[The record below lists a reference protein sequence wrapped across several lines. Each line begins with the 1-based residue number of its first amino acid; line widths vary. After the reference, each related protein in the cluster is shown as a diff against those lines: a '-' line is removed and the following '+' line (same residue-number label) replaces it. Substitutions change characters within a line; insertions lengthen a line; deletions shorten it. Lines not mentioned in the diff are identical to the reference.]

1 MSGTGAHLWL
11 SQGGVHQFLNH
22 LVDKLDAAQAQGR
35 GLTRALKLDA
45 KSFPALFK
53 AELESDKEQYWGH
66 LETMQAWGWI
76 RLKLGKAQ
84 PGQASYERNP
94 RLEVVNEAAIR
105 DAVGRVERNRSAS
118 EVWREAV
125 FAGLDAP
132 EPVREL
138 VTRFLIDVPGHSS
151 EEIVTRL
158 NGLNALADE
167 PLLLREVSA
176 RLFWG
181 QSKILD
187 DRQAL
192 VSAVLGLDECPFPE
206 LPVQLQVFLPESGFD
221 GVLFIENLATFEK
234 ATRERGAR
242 FQRLALVFA
251 SGFKGSAGRLRAA
264 TGASVYFASH
274 GTQDPAQTAK
284 LLGWLWDGSPLP
296 CWFWGDLDFS
306 GMRILAALRKTFS
319 GLEAWQ
325 PGYGPMLE
333 VLQRGG
339 GHRPD
344 SAKKA
349 GQAPIAVTGCPY
361 ADSFLLPAIVQTGLF
376 ADQEVA

>member
-1 MSGTGAHLWL
+1 MSGSAPPLWL
-11 SQGGVHQFLNH
+11 TQAGMRQLLNFV
-22 LVDKLDAAQAQGR
+22 VDKLDEAQAQGR
-35 GLTRALKLDA
+35 GLARALKLDA

-53 AELESDKEQYWGH
+53 AELESDKEQHWKH

-76 RLKLGKAQ
+76 RLKLGKPQ
-84 PGQASYERNP
+84 LGQADYERNP
-94 RLEVVNEAAIR
+94 RLEVVNEPAIR
-105 DAVGRVERNRSAS
+105 GAVGRAERNKSAS

-132 EPVREL
+132 ETGCDL
-138 VTRFLIDVPGHSS
+138 VARYLIEIPGRSAD
-151 EEIVTRL
+151 EIVARL
-158 NGLNALADE
+158 NGLRALADE

-187 DRQAL
+187 GRQAL
-192 VSAVLGLDECPFPE
+192 VSAVLGMDECPFPE
-206 LPVQLQVFLPESGFD
+206 MPVQLQVFLPEGGFD

-234 ATRERGAR
+234 ATREGSAR

-251 SGFKGSAGRLRAA
+251 SGFKGSAARLRSA

-274 GTQDPAQTAK
+274 GTQDAAHTAK
-284 LLGWLWDGSPLP
+284 FLGWLWGGEPQP

-306 GMRILAALRKTFS
+306 GMRILAALRKTFP

-333 VLQRGG
+333 ALQHGD
-339 GHRPD
+339 GHQPS
-344 SAKKA
+344 SARKD
-349 GQAPIAVTGCPY
+349 GQAATSATGCPY
-361 ADSFLLPAIVQTGLF
+361 ADSLLLPAIAQTGLF
-376 ADQEVA
+376 ADQEMA